1 MKNSTKIHILLIV
14 FIILS
19 IVILTREEVKLNKQV
34 VLSDDF
40 KELWEQAINI
50 TDIEQIRMLYQKFE
64 SSFDEEEKKQ
74 LQEKI
79 DQIRTKG
86 IMSDV

>member
-1 MKNSTKIHILLIV
+1 MFPLYTV
-14 FIILS
+14 A
-19 IVILTREEVKLNKQV
+19 RY
-34 VLSDDF
+34 F

>member
-1 MKNSTKIHILLIV
+1 M
-14 FIILS
+14 
-19 IVILTREEVKLNKQV
+19 
-34 VLSDDF
+34 
-40 KELWEQAINI
+40 WEQAINI